1 MAANLPAFILTKKP
15 SDCGPPITVGTLAPD
30 RSDFVNVCFGSK
42 ADSCSAATHVRF
54 TPNSDREST
63 KQPLSTS
70 DFETRVYFMNLYV
83 GTIFEGLTEAF
94 VNVRAALRPSDFLF
108 LHLRFARDRRLFKG
122 NLVSFG
128 QFGCVRRHR
137 HK

>member
-1 MAANLPAFILTKKP
+1 MASEVTHPRDEQTAKP
-15 SDCGPPITVGTLAPD
+15 
-30 RSDFVNVCFGSK
+30 RVCEKRQSLGQSQ
-42 ADSCSAATHVRF
+42 
-54 TPNSDREST
+54 
-63 KQPLSTS
+63 QPLSTS
-70 DFETRVYFMNLYV
+70 DFETRVYFMNLYI